1 MKLKISQYHFDI
13 LQGAISDLLL
23 ERPDL
28 VQLYETGQFQN
39 SDRVKDLNM
48 RFRWDML
55 HCAIGSSWICSN
67 LYSYLDD
74 RHIDSALKKIVP
86 TIVRKY

>member
-1 MKLKISQYHFDI
+1 MKLKINQYHLDI
-13 LQGAISDLLL
+13 LQGAISDLLS

-28 VQLYETGQFQN
+28 INLYETGQFKG
-39 SDRVKDLNM
+39 SDRVKDLNK
-48 RFRWDML
+48 RFRWDL
-55 HCAIGSSWICSN
+55 LTCAIGPSWICNN

-74 RHIDSALKKIVP
+74 RHIDSALRKIVP

>member
-1 MKLKISQYHFDI
+1 MALKITQYHYDI
-13 LQGAISDLLL
+13 LHDAINSLLA

-28 VQLYETGQFQN
+28 VDLYENGQFHN
-39 SDRVKDLNM
+39 SDKVKDLNM

-55 HCAIGSSWICSN
+55 HCAIGSSWVCNN
-67 LYSYLDD
+67 LYNYMGD

-86 TIVRKY
+86 AIQRKY